1 MEFLTKGFNQV
12 GIALRRDV
20 MEYAIENLDGVVGW
34 LTLFGARCRDHNGM
48 SKEVVDDVVVE
59 GGKLARAEALKIVQY
74 SSRYAVVLNY
84 LAKTKKATWSQIKS
98 ILEAHENRSLPN
110 PTVTDILNKLV
121 KTGLVGKDG
130 DYSMPDRL
138 LERGILENPLPE
150 D

>member
-1 MEFLTKGFNQV
+1 
-12 GIALRRDV
+12 
-20 MEYAIENLDGVVGW
+20 
-34 LTLFGARCRDHNGM
+34 
-48 SKEVVDDVVVE
+48 
-59 GGKLARAEALKIVQY
+59 
-74 SSRYAVVLNY
+74 VLNY